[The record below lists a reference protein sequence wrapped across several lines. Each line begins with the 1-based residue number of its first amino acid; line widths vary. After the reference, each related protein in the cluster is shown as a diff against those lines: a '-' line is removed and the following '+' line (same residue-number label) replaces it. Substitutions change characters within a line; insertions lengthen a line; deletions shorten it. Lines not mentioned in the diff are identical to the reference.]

1 MKVIIVTGLFC
12 FFIIKIKF
20 LKDNSIFK
28 TQELVLMNNDKR
40 DNFTN
45 AVKNKLAKRVMYVC
59 SNPNCRKMTIG
70 PDSKN
75 GINNIGVAAHICAA
89 APGGP
94 RYDINMSEEE
104 LCAEANKWELSHGG
118 ISGRTAQQFIN
129 HCLGNCR

>member
-45 AVKNKLAKRVMYVC
+45 AVKNKLAKRVIKRRRIYLL
-59 SNPNCRKMTIG
+59 
-70 PDSKN
+70 
-75 GINNIGVAAHICAA
+75 
-89 APGGP
+89 
-94 RYDINMSEEE
+94 E
-104 LCAEANKWELSHGG
+104 LLKKK
-118 ISGRTAQQFIN
+118 R
-129 HCLGNCR
+129 

>member
-45 AVKNKLAKRVMYVC
+45 ASPLATAVPKLEKNPPMALK
-59 SNPNCRKMTIG
+59 NPDT
-70 PDSKN
+70 
-75 GINNIGVAAHICAA
+75 
-89 APGGP
+89 
-94 RYDINMSEEE
+94 
-104 LCAEANKWELSHGG
+104 AEAIEFSFCFA
-118 ISGRTAQQFIN
+118 I
-129 HCLGNCR
+129 